1 VGNLAWIRAYHIGV
15 FADTAP
21 RELFEASGLD
31 LTLIDV
37 DEQQFFDI
45 QPLRGAQ
52 VARAKLAPVGVSG
65 PMRLPDEHG
74 APQVRAF
81 SATVNTHLL
90 AHRSG
95 FLLVRPTIRFDQL
108 DVEGGLTPTA
118 LHTLERGIW
127 AVASDLTWQVPG
139 LELTGYV
146 RNYMNYVFLDLFS
159 RWSGDRATPARL
171 GAWAVEGVHGCERLH
186 ELTTAG
192 RLEHPFPVS
201 FGTEIQVAVP
211 LAPDE
216 SIVDWSTRA
225 VDLAWQIMRPDNAVD
240 TPPRDLETD
249 ALTVSWFMDENVSLL
264 IRTAGQ
270 PDPDLDVIDP
280 DRAQVLDFLALR
292 RGALTSVQRITQLV
306 ITERAAVSREQIARW
321 QYLVATL
328 TDDYILHVRAA
339 RLLEPLKL
347 GFAHERRLRDL
358 TDLERQARANLD
370 WFQSRIEAAGQW
382 TGGLIGAAVGAAA
395 LAFSLAEP
403 VRLLIAA
410 VTGTP
415 VDEVGDRYGL
425 VLAGSILSV
434 VLLSFAGSFVLVR
447 RLSNT
452 LRPLARRRGIRL
464 ARRRRPVRMSA
475 PRQREPREPARIG

>member
-1 VGNLAWIRAYHIGV
+1 
-15 FADTAP
+15 
-21 RELFEASGLD
+21 
-31 LTLIDV
+31 
-37 DEQQFFDI
+37 
-45 QPLRGAQ
+45 
-52 VARAKLAPVGVSG
+52 
-65 PMRLPDEHG
+65 
-74 APQVRAF
+74 
-81 SATVNTHLL
+81 
-90 AHRSG
+90 
-95 FLLVRPTIRFDQL
+95 
-108 DVEGGLTPTA
+108 
-118 LHTLERGIW
+118 
-127 AVASDLTWQVPG
+127 
-139 LELTGYV
+139 
-146 RNYMNYVFLDLFS
+146 
-159 RWSGDRATPARL
+159 
-171 GAWAVEGVHGCERLH
+171 
-186 ELTTAG
+186 
-192 RLEHPFPVS
+192 
-201 FGTEIQVAVP
+201 
-211 LAPDE
+211 
-216 SIVDWSTRA
+216 VDWSTRA

-464 ARRRRPVRMSA
+464 ARPRRPVRMSA